1 MTLFYTETHLTSH
14 PTLVKNEFV
23 TFDIAFAMITLTC
36 RAHRPEVVQY
46 LDENR
51 VRKGDAV
58 CLQAVFM
65 GADKPGEAQY
75 ISVNY
80 IELQSVQ
87 TGKKRKFQQMQQ
99 MQPGVMSPEAMSVQ
113 SSSTSLASDT
123 GSGMSLLTPTDY
135 TKRQKAEYTFI
146 EITGCFREYLYM
158 LYGQSTYVCDRHM
171 DCMQDEQSRFKFY
184 RESRELLVQR
194 LADMMVHYDHIS
206 QAKDESERKLG
217 VVRFVNVV
225 TALVSE
231 THTRFAKLNQT
242 LPPCF
247 AIDAMIPLPSIVFHL
262 YFNV

>member
-14 PTLVKNEFV
+14 PILVKDEYV

-36 RAHRPEVVQY
+36 RAHRPEVVHY

-65 GADKPGEAQY
+65 GVDKPGEAQY

-80 IELQSVQ
+80 IELLSVQ

-99 MQPGVMSPEAMSVQ
+99 MQPGIMSPEAMSVQ
-113 SSSTSLASDT
+113 SSSSGSDS
-123 GSGMSLLTPTDY
+123 SGMSILTPTGY
-135 TKRQKAEYTFI
+135 TKKQKAEYTFI

-171 DCMQDEQSRFKFY
+171 DCMQDEHNRFKFY

-206 QAKDESERKLG
+206 QAKDESEIKLG
-217 VVRFVNVV
+217 VVRFVHVV

-231 THTRFAKLNQT
+231 THARFTKLNQT

-262 YFNV
+262 YCNSV

>member
-14 PTLVKNEFV
+14 PTLVKNEYV

-36 RAHRPEVVQY
+36 RAHRPEVVHY
-46 LDENR
+46 LDEHR

-75 ISVNY
+75 ISVNF

-99 MQPGVMSPEAMSVQ
+99 MQPGIMSPEPMSVQ
-113 SSSTSLASDT
+113 SSSSGSDAST
-123 GSGMSLLTPTDY
+123 ISLLAPTDY
-135 TKRQKAEYTFI
+135 NKKQKAEYTFI

-158 LYGQSTYVCDRHM
+158 LYGQSAYVCDRHM
-171 DCMQDEQSRFKFY
+171 DCIQDEQCRFKFY
-184 RESRELLVQR
+184 RDSRELLVQR
-194 LADMMVHYDHIS
+194 LADLMVYYDHIS
-206 QAKDESERKLG
+206 QAKDENERKLG
-217 VVRFVNVV
+217 VSSFVNVV

-231 THTRFAKLNQT
+231 THTRFVKLNQA

-247 AIDAMIPLPSIVFHL
+247 TIDAMIPLPSVVFHL
-262 YFNV
+262 YNV

>member
-14 PTLVKNEFV
+14 PTLVKNEYV

-65 GADKPGEAQY
+65 GADKPGESQY
-75 ISVNY
+75 ISVNF

-87 TGKKRKFQQMQQ
+87 IGKKRKFQQMQP
-99 MQPGVMSPEAMSVQ
+99 MQPMQPALISPEAMSVQ
-113 SSSTSLASDT
+113 SSSSQSDS
-123 GSGMSLLTPTDY
+123 SGISLLTPTDY
-135 TKRQKAEYTFI
+135 TKKQKAEYTFI
-146 EITGCFREYLYM
+146 EITGCFREFLYM

-194 LADMMVHYDHIS
+194 LADMMVNYDHIL
-206 QAKDESERKLG
+206 QAKVDDERKLG

-231 THTRFAKLNQT
+231 TYSRFARLNQA